1 LDEGS
6 AVPGPVRCT
15 AGGGGC
21 WCGWQS
27 IDGEE
32 AGEGGAESR
41 RGVRD
46 CGSSLSHSLSV
57 CLSVCLSVYLSHS
70 LSVCLS
76 LCLFL
81 IARPLPLVSLIKL
94 SSGPDFVHPT
104 APHPPPS
111 CQADLCSSQPAR
123 SRAVQTAPR
132 PAHHPHRGERLPP
145 PKGLPQP
152 PLAPHLRPLRLR
164 TPAYSHTW
172 PRHSGHRIPHSHEP
186 GTAAGARGHP
196 GPIARPLTVA
206 PLAGPAPTLLHID
219 RPAHGGHGQRKG
231 RAGPSRGPAG
241 TTPAWHQSSHAS

>member
-1 LDEGS
+1 VRL
-6 AVPGPVRCT
+6 AVYRRR
-15 AGGGGC
+15 GGGGRRRR
-21 WCGWQS
+21 
-27 IDGEE
+27 EP
-32 AGEGGAESR
+32 EGREGLR
-41 RGVRD
+41 QL
-46 CGSSLSHSLSV
+46 SLSHSV
-57 CLSVCLSVYLSHS
+57 CLSVCLSVSLSLSLS

-76 LCLFL
+76 LPISDRSSLASRLSHKAL
-81 IARPLPLVSLIKL
+81 IGSRPCPPYCTVCN
-94 SSGPDFVHPT
+94 
-104 APHPPPS
+104 PPS

-123 SRAVQTAPR
+123 SRALQTAPR
-132 PAHHPHRGERLPP
+132 PAHLPHRGERLPP
-145 PKGLPQP
+145 PQGLPQP

-241 TTPAWHQSSHAS
+241 TTPARHQSSHAS